1 MLKKLQKIKKKQDN
15 DVDTDVAQ
23 YERNN
28 NKCYTLTFKYIQ
40 ICHVLKFFFPSFNTL
55 VSLEKKKKKKKTL
68 RRQYL
73 VKHKMKHQQQERGI
87 LEQR

>member
-28 NKCYTLTFKYIQ
+28 NKYYTSIFRYIQ
-40 ICHVLKFFFPSFNTL
+40 ICHVLNFFFPSFNTL
-55 VSLEKKKKKKKTL
+55 VSLEKKKKKKK
-68 RRQYL
+68 
-73 VKHKMKHQQQERGI
+73 H
-87 LEQR
+87 LEDSIW

>member
-28 NKCYTLTFKYIQ
+28 NKYYTSIFRYIYRYVMCL
-40 ICHVLKFFFPSFNTL
+40 IFFFPSFNTL
-55 VSLEKKKKKKKTL
+55 VSLEKKKKKKKNT
-68 RRQYL
+68 Y
-73 VKHKMKHQQQERGI
+73 KI
-87 LEQR
+87 LFGET